1 MTKFRGFVGS
11 NAKIILGIVYFL
23 LAIIYIADR
32 LMGGLDIRLFDWI
45 GWIAMFTA
53 GAISIIE
60 GVRIKKNNPH

>member
-1 MTKFRGFVGS
+1 MTKFKEFVGP
-11 NAKIILGIVYFL
+11 NTKIILGIVYFL

-32 LMGGLDIRLFDWI
+32 LMGDLDIRLFDWI

-60 GVRIKKNNPH
+60 GVRIKKNNSL